1 MLGFEMEKS
10 VHFGGGGIVNLEME
24 LKCGRK
30 WAQFAVISS
39 D

>member
-10 VHFGGGGIVNLEME
+10 VHFGGGIVNLEME